1 MKNKSTNK
9 WIYNQTKPFFAW
21 IFLIS
26 FLNVVAA
33 LLYIYMADLS
43 QKIIDYASV
52 NTKNVFL
59 ICGGLIFLS
68 IIVYVV
74 IEISISLISVKISSK
89 MNIALRNRIFTTLLG
104 KKYSQVTQYHSGDLV
119 NRFSTDTEQIVTG
132 TVVLIP
138 QIVSIITKII
148 AGVSALCL
156 KKPFFALIV
165 IVIGVTM
172 PFASRFLSNKYK
184 ALHKSVQQSEGVTR
198 SFFQESLENIVV
210 IKTFSGELPFK
221 LKLNDSMNKN
231 HTLKMRRNVIAVIIA
246 ALIYLFFN
254 VCYYGILVW
263 GAIEVAAG
271 TLTMGT
277 LVYFLQ
283 LVSVLRS
290 PLQNISGIMPKYY
303 ATVASA
309 ERLIELE
316 NLQDENVS
324 NTLSEPI
331 QFDAIVAENLSFAYD
346 DDNVFTNNDFVIK
359 KGTVTAIT
367 GRSGSGKSTLF
378 KLLLG
383 LLPITEGSISFD
395 GKIPVNETTRR
406 MFSYVPQGNL
416 LISGTIRDNISL
428 CNGDVSDDKIIE
440 AAKTAAIYDF
450 ISELPNGFDTIIAE
464 RGQGLSE
471 GQIQRIAIARALLFD
486 APILLLD
493 EATSALDESTET
505 LLLNNLKKYTDKT
518 IIFITHRNT
527 SLKICNNILNIK
539 DGKFTQQINR

>member
-1 MKNKSTNK
+1 MKNKSANK
-9 WIYNQTKPFFAW
+9 WIYNQTKPFLAW
-21 IFLIS
+21 IFFIS
-26 FLNVVAA
+26 FLNVAAA
-33 LLYIYMADLS
+33 LLYVYLADLS
-43 QKIIDYASV
+43 QKIIDFAD
-52 NTKNVFL
+52 NKTNHTFL
-59 ICGGLIFLS
+59 ICGSLIFLS
-68 IIVYVV
+68 ILFYVI

-89 MNIALRNRIFTTLLG
+89 MNMALRNRIFTTLLG
-104 KKYSQVTQYHSGDLV
+104 KKYSQVTKYHSGDLV
-119 NRFSTDTEQIVTG
+119 NRFSSDTEQIVSG

-156 KKPFFALIV
+156 KKPFFAFVVIIV
-165 IVIGVTM
+165 GVTM

-184 ALHKSVQQSEGVTR
+184 ALHKAVQQSEGVTR

-221 LKLNDSMNKN
+221 LKLGDSMNKN
-231 HTLKMRRNVIAVIIA
+231 HTLKMKRNVIAVIIA

-254 VCYYGILVW
+254 VCYYGVLVW
-263 GAIEVAAG
+263 GAAEVAAG
-271 TLTMGT
+271 TLTVGT

-283 LVSVLRS
+283 LISVLRS
-290 PLQNISGIMPKYY
+290 PLQNVSGIMPKYY

-309 ERLIELE
+309 ERIMELE
-316 NLQDENVS
+316 NLQDENTNDTLLKPIEF
-324 NTLSEPI
+324 NT
-331 QFDAIVAENLSFAYD
+331 IVAENLSFAYD
-346 DDNVFTNNDFVIK
+346 SENVFSNNDFAIK
-359 KGTVTAIT
+359 KGTITAIT
-367 GRSGSGKSTLF
+367 GHSGSGKTTLF

-383 LLPITEGSISFD
+383 LLPITDGSLTFD
-395 GKIPVNETTRR
+395 GKTPINETTRC

-428 CNGDVSDDKIIE
+428 CNANVSEDKIIE
-440 AAKTAAIYDF
+440 VAKTAAIYDF
-450 ISELPNGFDTIIAE
+450 ISELPNGFDTVIAE

-493 EATSALDESTET
+493 EATSALDEATET
-505 LLLNNLKKYTDKT
+505 LLLNNLKQYTDKT

-539 DGKFTQQINR
+539 DGKFTQQNN

>member
-9 WIYNQTKPFFAW
+9 WIYNQTKPFLAW
-21 IFLIS
+21 IFFIS

-184 ALHKSVQQSEGVTR
+184 ALHKAVQHSEGVTR

-263 GAIEVAAG
+263 GAVEVAAG

-316 NLQDENVS
+316 TLQDENVS

-428 CNGDVSDDKIIE
+428 CNGDVTDDKIIE

-450 ISELPNGFDTIIAE
+450 ISELPNGFDTVIAE

-539 DGKFTQQINR
+539 DGKFIQQNNR